1 MLVAFSAPS
10 RCSVHSYVTPAAS
23 GAVVGTREGVGGG
36 KRTSGD
42 SASPGPDTE
51 LGVPMAVD
59 PLPSVL
65 TF

>member
-10 RCSVHSYVTPAAS
+10 RCSVHPYVAPAAL
-23 GAVVGTREGVGGG
+23 GAVVGTRERGAGG
-36 KRTSGD
+36 KKTSGD

-51 LGVPMAVD
+51 LGAPMAVD
-59 PLPSVL
+59 PLLLAL